1 MKRPFANFF
10 VRPNCRDVSEESG
23 RAFSL
28 FLGERKRR
36 RTRVVRE
43 TPLKT

>member
-10 VRPNCRDVSEESG
+10 VRPNSRVSRRRAEE
-23 RAFSL
+23 L